1 MDKNKKAAIAV
12 GVVAAGTA
20 LALALRAKAAPPG
33 EEPPVGEAFFIME
46 GEAPRDTLWPL
57 GLEVYSMRGVV
68 KNIGSEPGSTE
79 VMGWFTVGDSS
90 QVYNICSELVTLPPS
105 GTKNITCEIS
115 RDMLEAALEDDMS
128 IMPAM
133 PTEGETVYIRC
144 RATNHSAMGETL
156 SRVVNLM
163 IDGELVKSWDLTL
176 DWADSVYLEHTVV
189 AAGIGTHSVGFDGLQ
204 KSFEVV
210 VSLPPN
216 LLIPELTKIFDGKAL
231 YPQLS
236 HPDADI
242 AYKNRAMETADFT
255 VQRHTLYIPSNNK
268 AIWEFEGNW
277 ELGDDKL
284 LYLGP
289 SLRLIE
295 EGAYETTPYTLPG
308 GRWQDRYPN
317 CGLQAVGYEDY
328 INKFANCCL
337 DLRYLPQADWW
348 NWFGVVDWDMGF
360 YQASTDPVSVANGQ
374 LWDERAEGHTS
385 GNYKFYVESFFGW
398 NWKGWHYPPVS
409 MNWVVLLEINVA
421 MMLTTGMKDIFPL
434 YSWKVG
440 TLSF

>member
-1 MDKNKKAAIAV
+1 MSLTGRQKAGIGLGLAGLGIAIASSL
-12 GVVAAGTA
+12 GKPKPPTPDPDPDIPGACAYGEPNQCFGSSLYKCNSAGQ
-20 LALALRAKAAPPG
+20 
-33 EEPPVGEAFFIME
+33 
-46 GEAPRDTLWPL
+46 W
-57 GLEVYSMRGVV
+57 
-68 KNIGSEPGSTE
+68 
-79 VMGWFTVGDSS
+79 
-90 QVYNICSELVTLPPS
+90 ELVQSNSPNCTPEKQIKL
-105 GTKNITCEIS
+105 
-115 RDMLEAALEDDMS
+115 DDMS